1 MSYGYGGREWDQGK
15 EWDGESSRGTRRG
28 RDDDWGQEDGDD
40 WKRRKMNDGGYD
52 DQPGPS
58 AYGPPQQGPPEWSN
72 YQGYEGVGRGGGAGF
87 GPPGAGA
94 NFGTPSSYG
103 RGRGRGPSD
112 TSEHIIFLGLD
123 PDFTED
129 DLKNFLTGQGLQVVN
144 TTIIRDRNTGA
155 SRSFGFAQ
163 FTSVSESSR
172 FLTPN
177 FPFVQL
183 PPPASHA
190 FGGVINDTPGRR
202 VKIDFS
208 QSAQPKFR
216 EQAPPN
222 DGSRDMGSQQTA
234 VLLLRGLDPLTSIDE
249 IETALRGVAGEG
261 KAGAEGMKRIAL
273 IRDRG
278 TRMGWGF
285 AFVEFKDVASAAAV
299 LGYTMMPQLHPNGF
313 RISDKPIA
321 VAFAHPM
328 SFQPLP
334 PGTPKDE
341 YCISSSLWLGGQEG
355 WWTKYW
361 DEGAG
366 IGEKTF
372 EVKEDPKETREEKEK
387 KKKPKLKEIGELDY
401 VAVMGHVNIRRA
413 DESSLPAPTKLVVGE
428 HAPLKI
434 SARKP
439 GVGIAIVPKGGDA
452 KSTAAGKAPV
462 LGFGGDEEAGQ
473 FQDAEDEDT
482 SAFVKVNKGTK
493 FAPMAGSKKTLGNIN
508 KWNAKQ
514 DELAVP
520 AAPTA
525 PVPAPAMAPVKRAP
539 AAKAVP
545 TPPRDSPA
553 VEADNFEYGDPV
565 GFACYLCSRKLTSVD
580 LLRRHD
586 QESDLHKA
594 RDQTNLKD
602 EKLREVAKK
611 KADAARA
618 KHQAENT
625 DGMPKYRDRASERR
639 EIYGQPDVPPP
650 DTLNSSTT
658 GKKRKANTPPPP
670 VVVAPGKDENNIGN
684 KLLKKMGWAEGTGL
698 GTEGEGRVDPIEAAL
713 YTAGVGLGAAKA
725 QPVGKYEPGIRG
737 YVAKA
742 KDSARDRYNQ

>member
-1 MSYGYGGREWDQGK
+1 MSYRNEHGGREWDQGK
-15 EWDGESSRGTRRG
+15 DWDREGYDSGPRGTRRA
-28 RDDDWGQEDGDD
+28 REDDWGYEGDD
-40 WKRRKMNDGGYD
+40 WKRRKMNDD
-52 DQPGPS
+52 DYAYEDYSGPS
-58 AYGPPQQGPPEWSN
+58 AHSGPRQGPPEWSG
-72 YQGYEGVGRGGGAGF
+72 YQGHDGMGRGGGAGF
-87 GPPGAGA
+87 GPPGLGA
-94 NFGTPSSYG
+94 NFNTPAAYG
-103 RGRGRGPSD
+103 RGRGRGPSEA
-112 TSEHIIFLGLD
+112 SEHVIFLGLD

-129 DLKNFLTGQGLQVVN
+129 DLKFFLIGQGLQVVN
-144 TTIIRDRNTGA
+144 TTIIRDRNTGQ

-163 FTSVSESSR
+163 FNTAAEASR

-177 FPFVQL
+177 YPFVGL

-190 FGGVINDTPGRR
+190 FGGVVNDTPGRR

-249 IETALRGVAGEG
+249 IEQALRNAAGEG
-261 KAGAEGMKRIAL
+261 KEGAEGMKRIAL

-285 AFVEFKDVASAAAV
+285 AFVEFKDVASAGAV

-321 VAFAHPM
+321 VAFAHTM

-341 YCISSSLWLGGQEG
+341 YCISSSLAMGGQEG

-366 IGEKTF
+366 IGEKKF
-372 EVKEDPKETREEKEK
+372 EVKEDPKQSKEDKEK
-387 KKKPKLKEIGELDY
+387 KKKTKLKE
-401 VAVMGHVNIRRA
+401 V
-413 DESSLPAPTKLVVGE
+413 DESSLPAPTKLSMTE

-434 SARKP
+434 SAKKP
-439 GVGIAIVPKGGDA
+439 GASIAIVPKSGDA
-452 KSTAAGKAPV
+452 KSAAPAAVKIPV
-462 LGFGGDEEAGQ
+462 LGFGGEEETAQ
-473 FQDAEDEDT
+473 FEDAEDEEDT

-514 DELAVP
+514 EELATDAEQP
-520 AAPTA
+520 APA
-525 PVPAPAMAPVKRAP
+525 PAPAMAPVKRAP
-539 AAKAVP
+539 AAAVKATSTP
-545 TPPRDSPA
+545 TRNSPA
-553 VEADNFEYGDPV
+553 AEADKFEYGDPV
-565 GFACYLCSRKLTSVD
+565 AFACFLCSRKFTSVD
-580 LLRRHD
+580 QLRRHD

-594 RDQTNLKD
+594 RDQANLKD
-602 EKLREVAKK
+602 EKLREVAQK
-611 KADAARA
+611 KADTARA
-618 KHQAENT
+618 KHQEDQA
-625 DGMPKYRDRASERR
+625 PKYRDRASERR

-650 DTLNSSTT
+650 DALNTSTS
-658 GKKRKANTPPPP
+658 GKKRRASSPSPPPPP
-670 VVVAPGKDENNIGN
+670 VALGKDENNIGN

-698 GTEGEGRVDPIEAAL
+698 GTEGEGIVDPIETAL
-713 YTAGVGLGAAKA
+713 YASGVGLGATKP

-742 KDSARDRYNQ
+742 KDSARERYNQ

>member
-15 EWDGESSRGTRRG
+15 EWDGEGSRGTRRG
-28 RDDDWGQEDGDD
+28 RDDDWDYDGGED
-40 WKRRKMNDGGYD
+40 WKRRKTNDGGYD
-52 DQPGPS
+52 DHPGPS
-58 AYGPPQQGPPEWSN
+58 SHGPPQPGPPEWNS

-87 GPPGAGA
+87 GPPGSNA
-94 NFGTPSSYG
+94 NFNTPASYG
-103 RGRGRGPSD
+103 RGRGRGPSEA
-112 TSEHIIFLGLD
+112 SEHIIFLGLD

-163 FTSVSESSR
+163 FTTVSESSR
-172 FLTPN
+172 FLTSN
-177 FPFVQL
+177 YPFVQL

-222 DGSRDMGSQQTA
+222 DGSRDMGSAQTA

-249 IETALRGVAGEG
+249 IEMALRAVAGEG

-285 AFVEFKDVASAAAV
+285 AFIEFKDIASAAAV

-341 YCISSSLWLGGQEG
+341 YSISSSLWLGGQEG

-361 DEGAG
+361 DDNAG
-366 IGEKTF
+366 IGEKKF
-372 EVKEDPKETREEKEK
+372 EVKEDPKETKEEKER
-387 KKKPKLKEIGELDY
+387 KKKPKLKEVGESIYADVIGLVDI
-401 VAVMGHVNIRRA
+401 GRA
-413 DESSLPAPTKLVVGE
+413 DESSLPAPTKLVAGE

-434 SARKP
+434 TT
-439 GVGIAIVPKGGDA
+439 
-452 KSTAAGKAPV
+452 STVKVPV
-462 LGFGGDEEAGQ
+462 LGFGGDDEAGQ
-473 FQDAEDEDT
+473 FQDAEDEEDT
-482 SAFVKVNKGTK
+482 SAFVKVNKGTR

-514 DELAVP
+514 EALTTD
-520 AAPTA
+520 APP
-525 PVPAPAMAPVKRAP
+525 PVPVPTPAMAPIKRAP
-539 AAKAVP
+539 AQKAAS
-545 TPPRDSPA
+545 TPSRDSPVA
-553 VEADNFEYGDPV
+553 EADKFEYGDPV
-565 GFACYLCSRKLTSVD
+565 GFACYLCSRKLTSLE

-594 RDQTNLKD
+594 REQANLKD
-602 EKLREVAKK
+602 EKLRETAKK
-611 KADAARA
+611 KADATRA
-618 KHQAENT
+618 KHQADKAE
-625 DGMPKYRDRASERR
+625 GAPKYRDRASERR
-639 EIYGQPDVPPP
+639 EIYGQPEVPPP
-650 DTLNSSTT
+650 EALNSSTV
-658 GKKRKANTPPPP
+658 GKKKAESPPPPP
-670 VVVAPGKDENNIGN
+670 VAVAPAKDENNIGN
-684 KLLKKMGWAEGTGL
+684 KMLKKMGWSEGTGL
-698 GTEGEGRVDPIEAAL
+698 GTEGEGRVDPMRTAL

-742 KDSARDRYNQ
+742 KDSARDR